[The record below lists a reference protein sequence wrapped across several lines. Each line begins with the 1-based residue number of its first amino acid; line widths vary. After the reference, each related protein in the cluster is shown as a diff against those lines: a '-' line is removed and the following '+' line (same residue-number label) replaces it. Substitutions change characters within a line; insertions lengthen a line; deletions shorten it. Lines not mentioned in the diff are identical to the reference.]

1 MSLRSRKASSF
12 SFVAHHDADFCL
24 PGGYVK
30 PHLFDQTTK
39 RQRFQI
45 PFCYRDGGRVTVGGT
60 ASCPDS
66 ERGGCNFAAV
76 ALAIRALWH
85 HVVQK
90 DVEEQPSNVK
100 RTRSVRQAASPGE
113 SVAPP
118 L

>member
-45 PFCYRDGGRVTVGGT
+45 PFCYRDGGRVTLGGT

-66 ERGGCNFAAV
+66 VRGGCNFAAV
-76 ALAIRALWH
+76 APGFPEPYTTPG
-85 HVVQK
+85 Q
-90 DVEEQPSNVK
+90 E
-100 RTRSVRQAASPGE
+100 PGE
-113 SVAPP
+113 HPVK
-118 L
+118 